1 MDVIKQ
7 EWQAGGK
14 GGNKWFPETA
24 PQQVKGKP
32 KIGFAGHGAFIAD
45 PQQGKASKG
54 KPKKKK

>member
-1 MDVIKQ
+1 VKQEAYRKKGKNKMAAIKQ

-14 GGNKWFPETA
+14 GGNKWFPENA
-24 PQQVKGKP
+24 
-32 KIGFAGHGAFIAD
+32 